1 MFSKHIALDKENDMP
16 PLLKKT
22 TKLNLLGIIN
32 SILLLGL
39 LYAFPAWSDNLEQLR
54 ASGMIGEN
62 ASGFVVA
69 RDPSIQGEVEA
80 INAKRKA
87 IYQEKAT
94 AQGVSPEQVGKVY
107 ASEIFKKVPTGT
119 WIQLNGQW
127 VKK

>member
-1 MFSKHIALDKENDMP
+1 MP

-22 TKLNLLGIIN
+22 TKTNWLLIVN

-69 RDPSIQGEVEA
+69 RDPSVQGEVDA

-107 ASEIFKKVPTGT
+107 ASEIIKKVPAGT

>member
-1 MFSKHIALDKENDMP
+1 MP
-16 PLLKKT
+16 PLLEKI
-22 TKLNLLGIIN
+22 TKINVPGIIN

-39 LYAFPAWSDNLEQLR
+39 LYAFPVWSDNLERLR
-54 ASGMIGEN
+54 ASGMIGES

-69 RDPSIQGEVEA
+69 RDPSAQGEVEA

-87 IYQEKAT
+87 IYQEKAA
-94 AQGVSPEQVGKVY
+94 AQGVSADQVGKVY
-107 ASEIFKKVPTGT
+107 ASELFKKVPAGT

>member
-1 MFSKHIALDKENDMP
+1 MP
-16 PLLKKT
+16 PLLEKI
-22 TKLNLLGIIN
+22 TKINVPGIIN

>member
-1 MFSKHIALDKENDMP
+1 MP
-16 PLLKKT
+16 PLLEKI
-22 TKLNLLGIIN
+22 TKINVPGIIN

-39 LYAFPAWSDNLEQLR
+39 LYAFPAWSDNLERLR
-54 ASGMIGEN
+54 ASGMIGES

-69 RDPSIQGEVEA
+69 RDPSAQGEVEA

-87 IYQEKAT
+87 IYQEKAA
-94 AQGVSPEQVGKVY
+94 AQGVSADQVGKVY
-107 ASEIFKKVPTGT
+107 ASELFKKVPAGT

>member
-1 MFSKHIALDKENDMP
+1 MP

-32 SILLLGL
+32 SSLLLGL

-69 RDPSIQGEVEA
+69 RDPSTQGEVEA

-94 AQGVSPEQVGKVY
+94 VQGVSAEQVGKVY
-107 ASEIFKKVPTGT
+107 ASEIFKKVPAGT

>member
-1 MFSKHIALDKENDMP
+1 MFSKHIALYKENNMP
-16 PLLKKT
+16 SLLKKT
-22 TKLNLLGIIN
+22 IKVSLLGIIN
-32 SILLLGL
+32 CILLLGL

-69 RDPSIQGEVEA
+69 RDPSAQGEADA
-80 INAKRKA
+80 INTKRRT
-87 IYQEKAT
+87 IYQEKAA
-94 AQGVSPEQVGKVY
+94 AQGVSADQVGKIY
-107 ASEIFKKVPTGT
+107 ASEIFKKVPAGT

>member
-1 MFSKHIALDKENDMP
+1 MP

-22 TKLNLLGIIN
+22 TKTNWLLIVN

-39 LYAFPAWSDNLEQLR
+39 LHAFPAWSDNLEQLR

-62 ASGFVVA
+62 TNGFVVA
-69 RDPSIQGEVEA
+69 REPSVQGEVDA
-80 INAKRKA
+80 INAKRKT
-87 IYQEKAT
+87 IYQEKAA
-94 AQGVSPEQVGKVY
+94 AQGISADQVGKVY
-107 ASEIFKKVPTGT
+107 ASEIFKKVPAGT